1 MDVNFVKIRDL
12 ILKPKKSK
20 IDLEDF
26 KILKNENKVSIE
38 VYFHAILGK
47 IVFHTHPTK
56 LNSILCSTNA
66 KLIIK
71 KYFKSKNFIEYVKP
85 GYELGIEIY
94 KALQKEHQKS
104 NIVFFLQNHGLII
117 SGDNVNEII
126 KKSEEI
132 ENISEAYL
140 KSMKQDLNIFKVP
153 EILKI
158 KQKIFKCT
166 NPEVYKLIK
175 KNLWIINQTATNPDT
190 AVFCGPKIF
199 IVNSNTFLDEI
210 KIYSLNYNTF
220 PKIYFYKNDLFF
232 LSQNYKSSE
241 VIEEILLSHL
251 RILSKV
257 GSGLKSLSKNELK
270 DLFIRNDEKY
280 RLNLITK

>member
-1 MDVNFVKIRDL
+1 MQF
-12 ILKPKKSK
+12 
-20 IDLEDF
+20 
-26 KILKNENKVSIE
+26 
-38 VYFHAILGK
+38 LGK
-47 IVFHTHPTK
+47 IVFHTIQPK

-94 KALQKEHQKS
+94 KVLQKEHQS
-104 NIVFFLQNHGLII
+104 LILILSFFLQNHGLII

-132 ENISEAYL
+132 ENTSEAYL
-140 KSMKQDLNIFKVP
+140 KSMKQDLNIFKVL

-190 AVFCGPKIF
+190 CFCGPKIF
-199 IVNSNTFLDEI
+199 IVNSNTFWM
-210 KIYSLNYNTF
+210 K
-220 PKIYFYKNDLFF
+220 
-232 LSQNYKSSE
+232 
-241 VIEEILLSHL
+241 
-251 RILSKV
+251 
-257 GSGLKSLSKNELK
+257 
-270 DLFIRNDEKY
+270 
-280 RLNLITK
+280 